1 MSPIDRKLYFAY
13 GSNMNDEQMAFRCPD
28 AEAVG
33 TVRLEGYRLAFCGK
47 GGRGVATILPEAGSH
62 VDGVLWHIS
71 AADEKSLDRYEGYP
85 FLYTKETLPVS
96 CKDGSE
102 VSVMAYVMTAPS
114 RDIPASPPLPISMEF
129 WKDAASTAS
138 MAARFW
144 TLPSNQLKLSFS
156 LPLRKSSAGRSVRR
170 ENCENETMRPA
181 GLPGGVQH
189 RYGRAGCRGPAER
202 RANHHKKRMNWPRMR
217 TRNSS
222 SKNRLSRTASATSTR
237 R

>member
-114 RDIPASPPLPISMEF
+114 RDIPAKPSPSYLNGILEGCRQRGVNGRPIL
-129 WKDAASTAS
+129 DAAFQSTKAQFL
-138 MAARFW
+138 A
-144 TLPSNQLKLSFS
+144 
-156 LPLRKSSAGRSVRR
+156 
-170 ENCENETMRPA
+170 PA
-181 GLPGGVQH
+181 QKKQ
-189 RYGRAGCRGPAER
+189 RGQER
-202 RANHHKKRMNWPRMR
+202 
-217 TRNSS
+217 
-222 SKNRLSRTASATSTR
+222 
-237 R
+237 